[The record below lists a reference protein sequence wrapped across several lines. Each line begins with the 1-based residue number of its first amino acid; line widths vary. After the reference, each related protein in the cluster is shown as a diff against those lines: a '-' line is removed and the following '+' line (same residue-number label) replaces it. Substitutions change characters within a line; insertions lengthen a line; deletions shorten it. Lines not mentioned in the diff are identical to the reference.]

1 MNRRRALALPAQ
13 AFVSPPTSMPPS
25 LQDNSFDWHSISPYL
40 PTSIHDH
47 PPVHSQSHLRSQPH
61 HDPNAL
67 SIPYA
72 VQPAAHYSYP
82 FTDPMNES
90 ISASLPIHNPL
101 GVPSNQ
107 YTYTQ
112 TDLTSI
118 HHMLEMPITDAGL
131 LPESNTLGSPYHD
144 ENTELHSPESVRSL
158 LDPAPQLS
166 PSNSPVDTRSLQDF
180 PTTATFHF
188 SPGPQKHASMPT
200 VFPPRTADDHMLS
213 FDATTHSFPKRAK
226 ANQSEPDPYA
236 AAFLQDQIGEDKWR
250 IFAARLYERRL
261 GGTKARYRGKKALD
275 GHDARGSGSG
285 ANAIE
290 FLVKVEV
297 VKEVLRIYVPHP
309 YNPFKS
315 LTHPYEGSPSGHV
328 TLTRATV
335 LKLSGWSNTQ
345 FSYWARRAEAISVLA
360 SHDARLHEVALALE
374 RRLRLRTD
382 PPEAIGPNYHT
393 WPSPSSPLSPLTS
406 PLSSTSGISG
416 SGSTDSP
423 PPDPQEPNVT
433 GKGLDQLIDSVK
445 RRTGASPFLRGKHAS
460 LDPFGAKGVD
470 KDAVHAPT
478 PVYTPTFQAQM
489 YMHEAPAASSTVAGG
504 AKRRRGKRKVS
515 EAGSE
520 GGVQK
525 GHGGGEVGCEGDESR
540 RLSYRVSASRA
551 STPPN
556 AGRRERDGR
565 ESDVGRGGEGG
576 ARPESFPVSD
586 ERSETEAGPRKRA
599 RRGGA

>member
-1 MNRRRALALPAQ
+1 MEDGAGDVAIAATAREKPRLGTTQLQGCYEAAQSACLPRTGLRL
-13 AFVSPPTSMPPS
+13 PPTSMPAS

-40 PTSIHDH
+40 PTIHDH
-47 PPVHSQSHLRSQPH
+47 PVHSQSHLRSQPH

-67 SIPYA
+67 SIPFS
-72 VQPAAHYSYP
+72 VQPPTHYSYS
-82 FTDPMNES
+82 FTDPMNET
-90 ISASLPIHNPL
+90 ISAGLPIHNPL

-107 YTYTQ
+107 YTYAQ
-112 TDLTSI
+112 TDLTNI

-158 LDPAPQLS
+158 LDPPRNSVLAIPRWTPARYKTS
-166 PSNSPVDTRSLQDF
+166 RPRPPSTSALARKSTPRCQPS
-180 PTTATFHF
+180 
-188 SPGPQKHASMPT
+188 SRPG
-200 VFPPRTADDHMLS
+200 RADDQMLS

-236 AAFLQDQIGEDKWR
+236 AAFLQDQIGDDKWR

-275 GHDARGSGSG
+275 AHDGRGSGSG

-374 RRLRLRTD
+374 RRLRVRTD
-382 PPEAIGPNYHT
+382 PPEIVGANYHT

-433 GKGLDQLIDSVK
+433 GKGLDQLIDAVK

-489 YMHEAPAASSTVAGG
+489 YTHEAPASSSTAPG
-504 AKRRRGKRKVS
+504 
-515 EAGSE
+515 
-520 GGVQK
+520 
-525 GHGGGEVGCEGDESR
+525 
-540 RLSYRVSASRA
+540 
-551 STPPN
+551 
-556 AGRRERDGR
+556 GR
-565 ESDVGRGGEGG
+565 EAEAREAQGE
-576 ARPESFPVSD
+576 
-586 ERSETEAGPRKRA
+586 
-599 RRGGA
+599 